1 MKVYGGGDE
10 GSRIHTFLQRIQ
22 RTGEVPNKGQLQVE
36 STSPKGERVEI
47 SPQAREIQRLK
58 AALEEIPDV
67 RQKRVDEIRKLI
79 QEGRYRVDLDA
90 VSDRLL
96 QALLLGE
103 L

>member
-10 GSRIHTFLQRIQ
+10 GSRIHAFLQRIQ
-22 RTGEVPNKGQLQVE
+22 RAEETLNKEHKRAE
-36 STSPKGERVEI
+36 SISPKGERVEI
-47 SPQAREIQRLK
+47 SPQAREIQRLR

-67 RQKRVDEIRKLI
+67 RQKRVQEIRKLI
-79 QEGRYRVDLDA
+79 QEGRYEVDLDA

-96 QALLLGE
+96 QALILGD